1 MFISCP
7 HPEFEEKN
15 HDIVRSGIKY
25 LTGVAP
31 SPVYLNRTRGALA
44 LRYRSS
50 DKASAEFLF
59 GTLLRDSRF
68 YVWPGKNAGML
79 AHLDAV
85 VLTDKTDA
93 DEAKEMNAFIA
104 RGGRVVAVCDTPEK
118 RKAAE
123 LLKGAVVVGSY
134 DGVIAALLK

>member
-1 MFISCP
+1 M
-7 HPEFEEKN
+7 
-15 HDIVRSGIKY
+15 RSGIKY

-31 SPVYLNRTRGALA
+31 SPAYLDRTRGALSI
-44 LRYRSS
+44 RYRSS

-59 GTLLRDSRF
+59 GTLLRDRRF
-68 YVWPGKNAGML
+68 HVWPGKDGGTL

-93 DEAKEMNAFIA
+93 DEASQMNAFIA

-123 LLKGAVVVGSY
+123 LLKGAVVVESY
-134 DGVIAALLK
+134 AEVVEAIRRQDNEEVKKQDR